1 MMMKHLVDRG
11 QGHCVSEDFS
21 AVGSTSDLAL
31 RLWKADTITGQ
42 IMDLCPCHPKHTLA
56 HTPTSHGCVQ
66 EKAIKKNDTST
77 GPKINSETLSERH
90 SQAVLPM

>member
-42 IMDLCPCHPKHTLA
+42 IMDLCPCHPKHTHA

-66 EKAIKKNDTST
+66 EKAIKKMTHLLGTRLIAKHSRKDTLKQFC
-77 GPKINSETLSERH
+77 PC
-90 SQAVLPM
+90 